1 MVEALALETRGSKA
15 SVAATEEIAAGKKAA
30 EAEVFAARN
39 KPEAAEEA
47 NKSAGAAKKE
57 KKKMLVKVSDD
68 RINFLLANPL
78 NLTLSYRLRS
88 FTQESAPFAYS
99 NPERRRAILDQL
111 PGVADSIDQ
120 WNEPRL
126 DILRQYHETGCAY
139 EEIEVG
145 DEDN

>member
-1 MVEALALETRGSKA
+1 MEVEALALETRGSKQA
-15 SVAATEEIAAGKKAA
+15 PAGPAKEFAVGNKAA
-30 EAEVFAARN
+30 EAEVLAAGN

-47 NKSAGAAKKE
+47 MSAGPAK
-57 KKKMLVKVSDD
+57 KKKMLVKVADD
-68 RINFLLANPL
+68 RINSLLEHPL
-78 NLTLSYRLRS
+78 NLTLSHRLRS
-88 FTQESAPFAYS
+88 FTEESAPFAYS

-139 EEIEVG
+139 EEIEV
-145 DEDN
+145 DE